1 MNRKQLQADYKHV
14 ESWIING
21 DYLTKRAY
29 DFMKFLSNG
38 MNRSE
43 LRNSPEIKKI
53 HHKLSKQAKIMK
65 TSQTDLPH
73 SDNVK
78 N

>member
-1 MNRKQLQADYKHV
+1 
-14 ESWIING
+14 
-21 DYLTKRAY
+21 
-29 DFMKFLSNG
+29 MKFLLNG
-38 MNRSE
+38 MNRPE
-43 LRNSPEIKKI
+43 LWNSPEIKKI

-65 TSQTDLPH
+65 TSPTDLPH